1 MIVGANGAGKSTILD
16 ELTFVLYNKPFRKI
30 KKAQLINTVNEK
42 ECEVQIEF
50 EIQGKIYTVVRGM
63 KPTLFQIYIDGKL
76 QDQFANQLD
85 QQAHLENNI
94 LRLNYKSFTQTTI
107 LGSATFV
114 PFMQLGN
121 TDRRAIVEDVLDIK
135 IFSGMAKILRDKISK
150 TNTEIRELTIKKDMI
165 SEKIEMQK
173 SFIADLDKSGK
184 KRIQETKIKLDG
196 LFNDESTL
204 MGDNKKYENLIKTK
218 YQPQLEKV
226 SSARSSLKRMN
237 TIKIKLEQRIQ
248 NVTSDHK
255 FFTDNVSCPTCGQKI
270 EEEFRLNKIEDIEG
284 KVKEINSAYKDLTK
298 SINEEQKKD
307 KEFLDTSK
315 KITTLTNDISTNN
328 FKISQYQRQIRDYES
343 EIQEITEQ
351 IANRNTERA
360 TLKSLK
366 GELTTVEKD
375 KSNHSENID
384 YLEFANSMMKDSGV
398 KAKIIRRYLPVMNQK
413 INKYLQMMDFYINF
427 TLDEQFN
434 EKIKSPIHEKFSY
447 ESFSE
452 GEKMR
457 IDLAILFTWRDI
469 AKMKNSSSTNIL
481 ILDEIFDSSLD
492 SNGTDEF
499 TKIIK
504 YVIKDA
510 YVFMISHK
518 VDELTDRLDNLI
530 TFEKMN
536 GFTKVRYST

>member
-1 MIVGANGAGKSTILD
+1 
-16 ELTFVLYNKPFRKI
+16 
-30 KKAQLINTVNEK
+30 
-42 ECEVQIEF
+42 
-50 EIQGKIYTVVRGM
+50 
-63 KPTLFQIYIDGKL
+63 
-76 QDQFANQLD
+76 
-85 QQAHLENNI
+85 
-94 LRLNYKSFTQTTI
+94 
-107 LGSATFV
+107 
-114 PFMQLGN
+114 
-121 TDRRAIVEDVLDIK
+121 
-135 IFSGMAKILRDKISK
+135 
-150 TNTEIRELTIKKDMI
+150 
-165 SEKIEMQK
+165 MQK
-173 SFIADLDKSGK
+173 NFIADLDKSGK
-184 KRIQETKIKLDG
+184 KRIKDTKDKIAIMFEDTSG
-196 LFNDESTL
+196 L
-204 MGDNKKYENLIKTK
+204 MGENTKYDNLIKTK
-218 YQPQLEKV
+218 YQPELENL
-226 SSARSSLKRMN
+226 SSARVSLKKMN
-237 TIKIKLEQRIQ
+237 TIKAKLEQRIQ
-248 NVTSDHK
+248 NITSDHK
-255 FFTDNVSCPTCGQKI
+255 FFTDNVSCPTCGQHI

-298 SINEEQKKD
+298 SIDEEQKKD
-307 KEFLDTSK
+307 SK
-315 KITTLTNDISTNN
+315 FIEVSKQITQLTNDISTNN
-328 FKISQYQRQIRDYES
+328 FKISQYQRQIGDYES

-360 TLKSLK
+360 ALKSLK
-366 GELTTVEKD
+366 GELTSVEKD
-375 KSNHSENID
+375 KSKNSEDID
-384 YLEFANSMMKDSGV
+384 YLDFANSMMKDSGV

-434 EKIKSPIHEKFSY
+434 ERIKSPIHEKFSY

-536 GFTKVRYST
+536 GFSKVRYST

>member
-1 MIVGANGAGKSTILD
+1 
-16 ELTFVLYNKPFRKI
+16 
-30 KKAQLINTVNEK
+30 
-42 ECEVQIEF
+42 
-50 EIQGKIYTVVRGM
+50 
-63 KPTLFQIYIDGKL
+63 
-76 QDQFANQLD
+76 
-85 QQAHLENNI
+85 
-94 LRLNYKSFTQTTI
+94 
-107 LGSATFV
+107 
-114 PFMQLGN
+114 
-121 TDRRAIVEDVLDIK
+121 
-135 IFSGMAKILRDKISK
+135 
-150 TNTEIRELTIKKDMI
+150 
-165 SEKIEMQK
+165 
-173 SFIADLDKSGK
+173 
-184 KRIQETKIKLDG
+184 
-196 LFNDESTL
+196 
-204 MGDNKKYENLIKTK
+204 
-218 YQPQLEKV
+218 
-226 SSARSSLKRMN
+226 MN

-255 FFTDNVSCPTCGQKI
+255 FFKDNVSCPTCGQKI

-298 SINEEQKKD
+298 SINQEQKRD
-307 KEFLDTSK
+307 QEFIDVSK
-315 KITTLTNDISTNN
+315 QITKLTNDISTNH

-366 GELTTVEKD
+366 GELATVEKD
-375 KSNHSENID
+375 KSNHSEDID